1 MQVNTYINNVPSINF
16 CSLPLTNFTIF
27 CKTTRGGGATAKLIM
42 DFTQV
47 ANHFNKLAID
57 KDMQNGLYLRTV
69 MLFYAY
75 CKLAPENRTVQN
87 ATDFLYNS
95 FDTERPNSSSMSRNN
110 AVLVK
115 LGLITLRETENDAR
129 SKIVAITLM
138 GEKYKKLF
146 K

>member
-1 MQVNTYINNVPSINF
+1 
-16 CSLPLTNFTIF
+16 
-27 CKTTRGGGATAKLIM
+27 
-42 DFTQV
+42 
-47 ANHFNKLAID
+47 
-57 KDMQNGLYLRTV
+57 
-69 MLFYAY
+69 
-75 CKLAPENRTVQN
+75 
-87 ATDFLYNS
+87 
-95 FDTERPNSSSMSRNN
+95 MSRNN